1 MNTVLDFS
9 KGMFGN
15 FYLMSIAC
23 SWILAQIIKIFTGY
37 FHEGGFNFKK
47 FLFGTGGMPSSH
59 SATVMSLVVSS
70 AIVNGANS
78 YQFAASMLLAIIVM
92 SDAMGVRLETGK
104 QAQVINKIVLELFS
118 GKGDPNAHLKE
129 IIGHTPFQVCM
140 GALLGVCVPIALK
153 LLVFN

>member
-1 MNTVLDFS
+1 MDAVINFFKD
-9 KGMFGN
+9 MFGN
-15 FYLMSIAC
+15 FYLMSVAC

-37 FHEGGFNFKK
+37 FHEDSFNFKK

-59 SATVMSLVVSS
+59 SATVMSLVASS
-70 AIVNGANS
+70 AIVNGAGS
-78 YQFAASMLLAIIVM
+78 YQFAAASLLAIIVM

-118 GKGDPNAHLKE
+118 GKGDTTAHLKE
-129 IIGHTPFQVCM
+129 IIGHTPFQVFM
-140 GALLGVCVPIALK
+140 GAGLGIIVPIVLK

>member
-1 MNTVLDFS
+1 MSIVLDFL

-15 FYLMSIAC
+15 FYLTSIAC
-23 SWILAQIIKIFTGY
+23 SWIAAQVIKIFTGY
-37 FHEGGFNFKK
+37 FHEDGFSFKK

-70 AIVNGANS
+70 AIMNGAYS

-118 GKGDPNAHLKE
+118 GKGDVNAHLKE

-140 GALLGVCVPIALK
+140 GALLGICVPIVLK
-153 LLVFN
+153 LLVFS

>member
-1 MNTVLDFS
+1 MDQIRIFI
-9 KGMFGN
+9 KEMFGN
-15 FYLMSIAC
+15 FYLMSVTC

-37 FHEGGFNFKK
+37 FHDGGFNFKK

-59 SATVMSLVVSS
+59 SATVMSLVVAS
-70 AIVNGANS
+70 AIASGAGS
-78 YQFAASMLLAIIVM
+78 FQFAVSVLLATIVM

-118 GKGDPNAHLKE
+118 GKGDTTAHLKE

-140 GALLGVCVPIALK
+140 GAVLGITVPIVLK
-153 LLVFN
+153 LLVFK